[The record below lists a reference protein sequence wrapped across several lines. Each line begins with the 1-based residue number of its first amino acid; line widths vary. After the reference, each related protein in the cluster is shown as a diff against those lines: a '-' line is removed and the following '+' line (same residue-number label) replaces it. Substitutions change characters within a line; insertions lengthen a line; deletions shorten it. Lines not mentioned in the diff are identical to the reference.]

1 MGRGV
6 RSEGRAHGFTLGPE
20 LLQTQSP
27 AARAYRGVKRPP
39 HSCTIP
45 QTPGLGLVVTG
56 RCEGLDRHT
65 QELEAA
71 QMSQS

>member
-1 MGRGV
+1 MK
-6 RSEGRAHGFTLGPE
+6 AGPMVS
-20 LLQTQSP
+20 LWDLSSFRQSP